1 MSYRC
6 HVRTR
11 LVHCA
16 NHMVKF
22 IIIVIIVILILLL
35 LLIILASFYHHLF
48 QCRIL
53 VIGLDLNPLKDQN
66 QISLLILISVGV
78 RGAVVR

>member
-53 VIGLDLNPLKDQN
+53 VIGLDLNPLTDQN
-66 QISLLILISVGV
+66 QFHF
-78 RGAVVR
+78 

>member
-22 IIIVIIVILILLL
+22 IIIVIIILLILLLL

-53 VIGLDLNPLKDQN
+53 VIDLDLNPLTDQN
-66 QISLLILISVGV
+66 QFHF
-78 RGAVVR
+78 

>member
-1 MSYRC
+1 MLEHAWC
-6 HVRTR
+6 IVQ
-11 LVHCA
+11 

-22 IIIVIIVILILLL
+22 IIIVIIILLILLLL

-53 VIGLDLNPLKDQN
+53 VIDLDLNPLTDQN
-66 QISLLILISVGV
+66 QFHF
-78 RGAVVR
+78 

>member
-1 MSYRC
+1 MSYHC

-16 NHMVKF
+16 NHVVKF
-22 IIIVIIVILILLL
+22 IIIVIIIIIIIIIPILLL

-48 QCRIL
+48 QCKIR
-53 VIGLDLNPLKDQN
+53 VIGLDVNPLTDQN
-66 QISLLILISVGV
+66 HFTFNTNFSG
-78 RGAVVR
+78 G

>member
-22 IIIVIIVILILLL
+22 IIIIILILLL

-53 VIGLDLNPLKDQN
+53 VIGLDLNPLTGQN
-66 QISLLILISVGV
+66 QFHF
-78 RGAVVR
+78 

>member
-22 IIIVIIVILILLL
+22 IIIVIIILLILLLL

-48 QCRIL
+48 QRRIL
-53 VIGLDLNPLKDQN
+53 VIGLDLNPLTDQN
-66 QISLLILISVGV
+66 QFHF
-78 RGAVVR
+78 

>member
-1 MSYRC
+1 
-6 HVRTR
+6 
-11 LVHCA
+11 
-16 NHMVKF
+16 MVKF
-22 IIIVIIVILILLL
+22 IIIVIIIILILL

-66 QISLLILISVGV
+66 QFHF
-78 RGAVVR
+78 